1 MQELNVFYHVKMA
14 RWAFELLLTTL
25 SFVVVSR
32 AVRSKVKQSQSMEM
46 GLLKTSER
54 DQESED
60 EI

>member
-1 MQELNVFYHVKMA
+1 MA
-14 RWAFELLLTTL
+14 RGAFELLLTTL
-25 SFVVVSR
+25 FFVVVSR